1 MIDQSILKIKSQ
13 DYANIP
19 EAFFIVKREKFPV
32 LIDLI
37 GLINCTGFINW
48 FEVSDNQYQN
58 LSFFP
63 ALV

>member
-37 GLINCTGFINW
+37 GLINCTGFIN
-48 FEVSDNQYQN
+48 
-58 LSFFP
+58 
-63 ALV
+63 